1 MNGARAPGTSPA
13 KYPDMQLVGLPRA
26 NISSPHRRHPPPRPA
41 STALADRGGSR
52 EVATLDPYTQLTGA
66 AVSDYLRGSGL
77 VLVIVA
83 SSAALW
89 LAIARSIGACMGR

>member
-1 MNGARAPGTSPA
+1 
-13 KYPDMQLVGLPRA
+13 MQLVGLSRA
-26 NISSPHRRHPPPRPA
+26 NLSSPTHRRHPPPRTA
-41 STALADRGGSR
+41 STERGGPR